1 MGRGPDGDDG
11 RLLRQASKYLH
22 VDVPVPKMLSLCRTY
37 NSRKNDLYCIS
48 ASRSF
53 FAGTQVPESTDS
65 FVVPWID

>member
-37 NSRKNDLYCIS
+37 NSRKKRLVLYIS
-48 ASRSF
+48 KQKLLCRYT
-53 FAGTQVPESTDS
+53 GTR
-65 FVVPWID
+65 IY